1 MTIYYRGI
9 GVDGWSMCGNG
20 GGGGGGAVATLAVVI
35 VVGELRCC

>member
-20 GGGGGGAVATLAVVI
+20 GGGGAVATLAVVI